1 MRMRNAAAAR
11 PSGPMIARKIFFP
24 NLLTAACLTAHLLLM
39 NPVLRAEVILPDPLV
54 IAHRGASAIAP
65 ENTTSAI
72 REAIRL
78 GAKVIEF
85 DVRVTSDGELVL
97 FHDKEL
103 DRVAGRPGTI
113 EASDW
118 EAVQTFDVGT
128 WFTGGKFAGEKVLRF
143 DDAIGLCLDGG
154 ATPLIEHKT
163 GSAKAYAAV
172 IETLG
177 VGDKVIVQS
186 FDWDFLTEFKKAM
199 PGVLIGALGSKEL
212 TSEHLADLK
221 TLSPDWIGWNFNDLK
236 DSDIPELHSLDA
248 TVVLWTVNDPD
259 IAKTRVAAGIDGII
273 TDVPDLITEALKK

>member
-1 MRMRNAAAAR
+1 MM
-11 PSGPMIARKIFFP
+11 ARKKSSP

-39 NPVLRAEVILPDPLV
+39 NPTLRAEVKLPDPLV

-65 ENTTSAI
+65 ENTASSI

-113 EASDW
+113 EASAW

-143 DDAIGLCLDGG
+143 DDAITLCLEGG

-172 IETLG
+172 IEKLG
-177 VGDKVIVQS
+177 AGDKVIVQS
-186 FDWDFLTEFKKAM
+186 FDWDFLTEFKEVM

-212 TSEHLADLK
+212 SAVHLADLK
-221 TLSPDWIGWNFNDLK
+221 TLSPDWVGWNFSDLK
-236 DSDIPELHSLDA
+236 DSDLPSLHQLPA
-248 TVVLWTVNDPD
+248 TVVLWTVNDPA
-259 IAKTRVAAGIDGII
+259 IATARIAAGIDGII
-273 TDVPDLITEALKK
+273 TDVPDLINEALKK

>member
-1 MRMRNAAAAR
+1 MALKTL
-11 PSGPMIARKIFFP
+11 PFK
-24 NLLTAACLTAHLLLM
+24 LLAAACLTAPLFLM
-39 NPVLRAEVILPDPLV
+39 NADLRAEVTLPDPLV

-65 ENTTSAI
+65 ENTASAI

-113 EASDW
+113 EASAW

-143 DDAIGLCLDGG
+143 DDAIRLCLDGG

-186 FDWDFLTEFKKAM
+186 FDWDFLADFQKAM

-212 TSEHLADLK
+212 TSDHLNDLK
-221 TLSPDWIGWNFNDLK
+221 TLSPDWVGWNFNDLK
-236 DSDIPELHSLDA
+236 DSDIPGLHALGA

-259 IAKTRVAAGIDGII
+259 IAKTRVAAGVDGII
-273 TDVPDLITEALKK
+273 TDVPDLVIEVLKK

>member
-1 MRMRNAAAAR
+1 MRNAAAAR

-24 NLLTAACLTAHLLLM
+24 NLLNAAGLTAQLLLM
-39 NPVLRAEVILPDPLV
+39 NPFLRAEVILPDPLV

-65 ENTTSAI
+65 ENTASSI

-103 DRVAGRPGTI
+103 DRIAGRTGTI

-118 EAVQTFDVGT
+118 TAVQTFDVGK
-128 WFTGGKFAGEKVLRF
+128 WFTGGNFTGEKVLRF
-143 DDAIGLCLDGG
+143 DDAIRLCLDGG

-186 FDWDFLTEFKKAM
+186 FDWDFLTEFQKAM
-199 PGVLIGALGSKEL
+199 PGVPIGALGSKEL
-212 TSEHLADLK
+212 TAGNLADLK
-221 TLSPDWIGWNFNDLK
+221 TLSPDWVGWNFNDLK
-236 DSDIPELHSLDA
+236 ESDIPGLHALGA

-259 IAKTRVAAGIDGII
+259 IAKTKVAAGIDGII
-273 TDVPDLITEALKK
+273 TDVPDLITEALRK

>member
-1 MRMRNAAAAR
+1 MHDAAAAR
-11 PSGPMIARKIFFP
+11 GFGTIMARKTFLFK
-24 NLLTAACLTAHLLLM
+24 LLAAACLTAPLFPM
-39 NPVLRAEVILPDPLV
+39 NPDLRAEVKLPDPLV

-65 ENTTSAI
+65 ENTASAI

-118 EAVQTFDVGT
+118 TAVQTFDVGK
-128 WFTGGKFAGEKVLRF
+128 WFTGGKFTGEKVLRF
-143 DDAIGLCLDGG
+143 DDAIRLCLDGG

-163 GSAKAYAAV
+163 GSAAAYAAV

-177 VGDKVIVQS
+177 VGEKVIVQS

-212 TSEHLADLK
+212 SVDHLADLK
-221 TLSPDWIGWNFNDLK
+221 TLSPDWVGWNFNDLK
-236 DSDIPELHSLDA
+236 DSDIPALHALGA

>member
-1 MRMRNAAAAR
+1 MHEAATAR
-11 PSGPMIARKIFFP
+11 GLGTIMARKKSPFK
-24 NLLTAACLTAHLLLM
+24 LLTAACLIAPLFLM
-39 NPVLRAEVILPDPLV
+39 NTELRAEVTLPDPLV

-65 ENTTSAI
+65 ENTAAAI

-103 DRVAGRPGTI
+103 DRVVGRPGTI
-113 EASDW
+113 EASAW

-143 DDAIGLCLDGG
+143 DDAIRLCLEGG

-172 IETLG
+172 IEKLG
-177 VGDKVIVQS
+177 VGDRVIVQS
-186 FDWDFLTEFKKAM
+186 FDWDFLTEFKEVM

-212 TSEHLADLK
+212 TSNHLSDLK
-221 TLSPDWIGWNFNDLK
+221 TLSPDWVGWNFNDLK
-236 DSDIPELHSLDA
+236 DSDIPRLRVLGA
-248 TVVLWTVNDPD
+248 TVVLWTVNNPD
-259 IAKTRVAAGIDGII
+259 IAISRVSAGVDGII
-273 TDVPDLITEALKK
+273 TDVPDVITGALKR

>member
-1 MRMRNAAAAR
+1 M
-11 PSGPMIARKIFFP
+11 ARKTFP
-24 NLLTAACLTAHLLLM
+24 FNPLTAASLAASLFLM
-39 NPVLRAEVILPDPLV
+39 NADLHAEVTLPDPLV

-65 ENTTSAI
+65 ENTASSI

-143 DDAIGLCLDGG
+143 DDAIQLCLDGG

-163 GSAKAYAAV
+163 GSAEAYAAV
-172 IETLG
+172 IENLA

-186 FDWDFLTEFKKAM
+186 FDWDFLADFQKAM

-212 TSEHLADLK
+212 TSDHLNDLK
-221 TLSPDWIGWNFNDLK
+221 TLSPDWVGWNFNDLK
-236 DSDIPELHSLDA
+236 DSDIPGLHALGA

-259 IAKTRVAAGIDGII
+259 IAISRVAAGVDGII
-273 TDVPDLITEALKK
+273 TDVPDLVIEVLKK